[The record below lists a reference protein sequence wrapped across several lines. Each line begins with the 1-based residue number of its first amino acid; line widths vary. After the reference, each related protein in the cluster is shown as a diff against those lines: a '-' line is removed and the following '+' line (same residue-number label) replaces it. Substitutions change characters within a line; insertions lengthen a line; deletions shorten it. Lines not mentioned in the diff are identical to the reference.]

1 MRCACAVGTQAAC
14 WLKWGK
20 TGTIFFLVSF
30 LVGLI
35 VCSVGILQ
43 ESIQWT
49 GFLTCIAIISQM
61 GRFMWSLIQVFFIVP
76 ITIYTFFRG
85 VYDFGPK
92 HRKIT
97 LFDILL
103 NPVPG
108 IEFEGRLGESDDFDS
123 RRRRRFNHN
132 IVPRRIARNRRLNV
146 KRTTKSI
153 ASAVHDC
160 PTSHINSTAPKLYGY
175 QSYFTLNNNPMGKIG
190 TEGEHSMPMTL
201 YFAICNFSCPDIVF
215 SALPKM
221 PPTGVITA
229 FIVRA
234 IITMFF
240 GRIVLRT
247 SIRLASLHVRQMKC
261 PSRRESTSHATSLCI
276 TIAAHLTLAASAH
289 LSDLSCFDTDSSFW
303 VCDNSATYRRSCT
316 LYL

>member
-1 MRCACAVGTQAAC
+1 VGTQAAC

-43 ESIQWT
+43 ESIRWT

-123 RRRRRFNHN
+123 RRRRQFNHN

-175 QSYFTLNNNPMGKIG
+175 QSYFMLNYNLMGKIG

-201 YFAICNFSCPDIVF
+201 YFAICNFSCPDIF
-215 SALPKM
+215 S
-221 PPTGVITA
+221 
-229 FIVRA
+229 R
-234 IITMFF
+234 
-240 GRIVLRT
+240 
-247 SIRLASLHVRQMKC
+247 HYQKC
-261 PSRRESTSHATSLCI
+261 HLRESSQRSSSEQSSRCSL
-276 TIAAHLTLAASAH
+276 
-289 LSDLSCFDTDSSFW
+289 DE
-303 VCDNSATYRRSCT
+303 
-316 LYL
+316 

>member
-1 MRCACAVGTQAAC
+1 
-14 WLKWGK
+14 
-20 TGTIFFLVSF
+20 
-30 LVGLI
+30 
-35 VCSVGILQ
+35 
-43 ESIQWT
+43 
-49 GFLTCIAIISQM
+49 
-61 GRFMWSLIQVFFIVP
+61 MWSLIQVFFIVP

-92 HRKIT
+92 HCKRT

-123 RRRRRFNHN
+123 LRRRRFNHN
-132 IVPRRIARNRRLNV
+132 IIARRIARTRRLNV

-190 TEGEHSMPMTL
+190 TKGEHSMPMML

-221 PPTGVITA
+221 PPKGVITA

-240 GRIVLRT
+240 GQIVLRT

-261 PSRRESTSHATSLCI
+261 P
-276 TIAAHLTLAASAH
+276 
-289 LSDLSCFDTDSSFW
+289 
-303 VCDNSATYRRSCT
+303 
-316 LYL
+316 